1 MNSLCS
7 IHPTKNAHWFCPKC
21 RQMFCSDCIVK
32 LDGGPIGSKKI
43 VRFCPK
49 CTVETE
55 WIGGTDV
62 IRPFWERLPKFFIY
76 PLAPGTLIYMAFL
89 ALGSLITWSWI
100 VQLVCWALMLNYAY
114 AALQRTVMGNLLPP
128 PIWDESVVKD
138 FAQVFKQIGL
148 YFVLF
153 FLIVFISGHLGV
165 LITYVFILAA
175 LYLLPSMI
183 IILVNTRSLMTA
195 LNPAAFLALPLKIG
209 KGYMIMFIF
218 LSLLFFAPYA
228 LLNFISAFSPPF
240 LYKYI
245 LALAQN
251 YYTLISYHLMG
262 YVLLQY
268 HKEIGL
274 DISIDDIR
282 DSSAPQKEKA
292 DDPATLELK
301 RVEVLCREGKLD
313 EAIDHIHQ
321 WRDSGGPLNTE
332 LSQRYYDLL
341 KSRGRTQEIQNFGPE
356 YLSLLVDQGNKN
368 KALEVFHECCS
379 ADAKPAAS
387 AKVLFKIGEWLADTG
402 KPKEAIRVLS
412 DMTKAYPD
420 SPDVPMAYF
429 RAAQLYHDRLMDGAR
444 AKKILEQIIQKYPD
458 HKMIQKFK
466 TFRDHIK
473 N

>member
-1 MNSLCS
+1 
-7 IHPTKNAHWFCPKC
+7 
-21 RQMFCSDCIVK
+21 MFCSDCIVK

-62 IRPFWERLPKFFIY
+62 IKPFWERLPRFFIY

-89 ALGSLITWSWI
+89 ALGSLVAWSWI
-100 VQLVCWALMLNYAY
+100 VQLICWALMLNYSY
-114 AALQRTVMGNLLPP
+114 AALQRTTMGNLLPP
-128 PIWDESVVKD
+128 PILDESVIRD

-148 YFVLF
+148 YIVLF
-153 FLIVFISGHLGV
+153 IIVVFIGSHLGAV
-165 LITYVFILAA
+165 IAYIFILTA

-183 IILVNTRSLMTA
+183 IILVNTRSLITA

-228 LLNFISAFSPPF
+228 LLNSISAFVHPF
-240 LYKYI
+240 FYHYI
-245 LALAQN
+245 LSLAQN

-268 HKEIGL
+268 HKEIGIN
-274 DISIDDIR
+274 ISFDDIK

-313 EAIDHIHQ
+313 EAIDHIQQ
-321 WRDSGGPLNTE
+321 WRGTGGPLNAE
-332 LSQRYYDLL
+332 LSQRYFDLL
-341 KSRGRTQEIQNFGPE
+341 KSQNRLQEMLKFGTE
-356 YLSLLVDQGNKN
+356 YLALIVELGNKN
-368 KALEVFHECCS
+368 RALEVFHECHS
-379 ADAKPAAS
+379 ADPKFTANP
-387 AKVLFKIGEWLADTG
+387 KVLLRVGEWLADTG
-402 KPKEAIRVLS
+402 KPKDAIKVFS
-412 DMTKAYPD
+412 GMTKTYPD

-429 RAAQLYHDRLMDGAR
+429 RAAQLYNDRLMDGAR

-458 HKMIQKFK
+458 HKMTQKFK
-466 TFRDHIK
+466 TYLEYIK
-473 N
+473 